1 MLKNGYKPDQDDIVE
16 KRKKQIIRRNRILK
30 IADGVMIFI
39 LCIYMIIGTAGITL
53 VHKLTDDIPSLDLSR
68 LNSEES
74 TIIYDGDDNVITEV
88 GTYYRQNITY
98 EDCPESL
105 VDAFLAI
112 EDSRYFTHNGFDIP
126 RFSKSIINTLI

>member
-53 VHKLTDDIPSLDLSR
+53 VRKLTDDIPSLDLSR
-68 LNSEES
+68 LNS
-74 TIIYDGDDNVITEV
+74 
-88 GTYYRQNITY
+88 
-98 EDCPESL
+98 
-105 VDAFLAI
+105 
-112 EDSRYFTHNGFDIP
+112 
-126 RFSKSIINTLI
+126 